1 MTAYISCRSGEVL
14 GGRLTKTRNRTLLS
28 NNHTKPRESHS
39 QKATTQKT
47 RSPATVRYGTAAAV
61 VQLHRMQSTYAAC
74 ARPRR
79 TTKFQKRVPFPHP
92 SGPEWEA
99 LTAPEATIGGHH
111 AESVQAN
118 QIISAQLLKLNL
130 NSKRAAG
137 WTNYMKLLMQ
147 SVALSNT
154 M

>member
-1 MTAYISCRSGEVL
+1 MYSYHVILGNLRAGQLRTLEIPLRDGVL

-74 ARPRR
+74 AGAALSHKEKTLRKR
-79 TTKFQKRVPFPHP
+79 TTQPKSLPPKTRRKPPEDPRANRGGRIQEDSGWAPQDFATPAVFRRV
-92 SGPEWEA
+92 
-99 LTAPEATIGGHH
+99 L
-111 AESVQAN
+111 
-118 QIISAQLLKLNL
+118 
-130 NSKRAAG
+130 
-137 WTNYMKLLMQ
+137 
-147 SVALSNT
+147 
-154 M
+154 